1 MFLLWSDDV
10 VRAGAGSDLDR
21 LLHSE
26 EAKDFLRQGYDR
38 SHRTGLSTLTS
49 SMPRR

>member
-10 VRAGAGSDLDR
+10 VWAGAGSELDQ

-26 EAKDFLRQGYDR
+26 EAKDFLRQGYDGV
-38 SHRTGLSTLTS
+38 TG
-49 SMPRR
+49 RA

>member
-10 VRAGAGSDLDR
+10 VRAGAGSDLDQ

-26 EAKDFLRQGYDR
+26 EAKDFRGR
-38 SHRTGLSTLTS
+38 GMTGVTG
-49 SMPRR
+49 RA